1 MPKSAMT
8 MSDDGSLVRKRMFSG
23 LSSVACYTQI
33 AGEWRRDVLEIPVS
47 DVVIVQVLH
56 ARQDRTGRK
65 ELIVSRM
72 LDETGAYLSTWP
84 KNVRTYRS
92 TATASRSEKCPRWLM
107 RSKSSPP
114 TASSNPR

>member
-1 MPKSAMT
+1 
-8 MSDDGSLVRKRMFSG
+8 MSDDGSLVRKSMFSG
-23 LSSVACYTQI
+23 LSSATRYTQI
-33 AGEWRRDVLEIPVS
+33 TGEQSRDVLEISVD

-65 ELIVSRM
+65 ELIVSLVCWIRM
-72 LDETGAYLSTWP
+72 GAIYRWLET
-84 KNVRTYRS
+84 VRTYRS

-114 TASSNPR
+114 TASSKPR